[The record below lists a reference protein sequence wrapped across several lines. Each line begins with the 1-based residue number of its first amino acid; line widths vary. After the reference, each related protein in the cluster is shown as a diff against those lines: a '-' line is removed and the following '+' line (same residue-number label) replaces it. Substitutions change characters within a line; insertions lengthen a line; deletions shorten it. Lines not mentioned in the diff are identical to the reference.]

1 MSDPVNMVQFVTEL
15 ARRPKGRAAVVLT
28 HEYEG
33 QKEWAAQLARQT
45 NSEHINLLEL
55 FSKDLALSNGIGQF
69 LVRNVFDFL
78 KDRSQAPVL
87 IISGMEFLK
96 ATWTGQSNSVEE
108 FASQVQTWNKS
119 PCLLFVLQYDKLLAR
134 YDFGQRFRQYTFVV
148 DQKETLAL

>member
-1 MSDPVNMVQFVTEL
+1 MSDPVNMIQFVTEL

-55 FSKDLALSNGIGQF
+55 FSKDLALSNGIEQF

-134 YDFGQRFRQYTFVV
+134 YDFGQRFRQYTFVI

>member
-1 MSDPVNMVQFVTEL
+1 
-15 ARRPKGRAAVVLT
+15 
-28 HEYEG
+28 
-33 QKEWAAQLARQT
+33 
-45 NSEHINLLEL
+45 
-55 FSKDLALSNGIGQF
+55 

-134 YDFGQRFRQYTFVV
+134 YDFGHRFRQYTFVV
-148 DQKETLAL
+148 DQKETRAL

>member
-1 MSDPVNMVQFVTEL
+1 MSDSVDMIQFVTEL

-55 FSKDLALSNGIGQF
+55 FSKDLALSNRIGQF

-78 KDRSQAPVL
+78 KDRSPAPVL

-148 DQKETLAL
+148 NQKETLAL

>member
-1 MSDPVNMVQFVTEL
+1 MSDPVNMIQFVAEL

-28 HEYEG
+28 HDYEG
-33 QKEWAAQLARQT
+33 QKEWAAQLAHQT
-45 NSEHINLLEL
+45 NSEHINLLEF
-55 FSKDLALSNGIGQF
+55 FSKDLALSNGIEQF
-69 LVRNVFDFL
+69 LVRKVFDFL
-78 KDRSQAPVL
+78 KDRSPSPVL

-96 ATWTGQSNSVEE
+96 ATWAGQSNSVEE

-148 DQKETLAL
+148 DQKETLVL